1 MPNGLVQYVRRHH
14 VALLALFVALGG
26 TSVAATTALLP
37 RNTVASVQVVNGS
50 LQTVDLSKKAR
61 TALSG
66 RRGPRVLQGLPG
78 PTGAAGAIGPQGPQ
92 GAQGVQGAQG
102 IQGPAGTA
110 RAYAIV
116 LPDGCTTT
124 PGSCTVLRAKNVV
137 AAWRPQLGFYCI
149 QTGPGIDAAT
159 DGFMAGVEWQETTTP
174 VGNASAFPSTDPPP
188 VGAQVCPG
196 NFAVATERVTTGM
209 TSNLVNDV
217 AIWFAVT

>member
-1 MPNGLVQYVRRHH
+1 MLNGLVQYVRGHH

-37 RNTVASVQVVNGS
+37 RNTVASPQVVNGS
-50 LQTVDLSKKAR
+50 LQTVDLSKKALKGLR
-61 TALSG
+61 G
-66 RRGPRVLQGLPG
+66 RRGLRGLRGLPG
-78 PTGAAGAIGPQGPQ
+78 PTGATGAIGTQGPQ
-92 GAQGVQGAQG
+92 GAQGPQG

-124 PGSCTVLRAKNVV
+124 PGSCTVLGAKNVV
-137 AAWRPQLGFYCI
+137 AAWRPQNGFYCI
-149 QTGPGIDAAT
+149 QTGTGINPAT

-196 NFAVATERVTTGM
+196 NFAVATERVTSGM